1 MTNSL
6 STQRTNV
13 VPSSYLNSLDPSERK
28 IIDDANGISLARLK
42 QTDRHKELKKMIL
55 LLNVVT
61 GLPVPNNELMI
72 ILIDQLDKLIAEKF
86 AMLTSLEIE
95 SCFRSHI
102 PEESFGKPIN
112 LGLINGILSAYVGK
126 RSEVLRNANLA
137 SKNSLKIDPMTDQQ
151 MINQA
156 RGEIQFYY
164 NQRLKGNNRPHTFPF
179 WAEVLVMDGFIRH
192 EKEMQS
198 FFTFCLET
206 KVKNIYIY
214 EPPTGTTNQKIEDLP
229 F

>member
-1 MTNSL
+1 M
-6 STQRTNV
+6 

-28 IIDDANGISLARLK
+28 IIDDANGVSLARLK

-137 SKNSLKIDPMTDQQ
+137 AKNSLKIDSMTDAD
-151 MINQA
+151 MINEA
-156 RGEIQFYY
+156 RGEIEFYFQ
-164 NQRLKGNNRPHTFPF
+164 QRRKGNNRPHIYPF
-179 WAEVLVMDGFIRH
+179 WKEVLVLDGFMKEDQDI
-192 EKEMQS
+192 EK
-198 FFTFCLET
+198 FFNFCLE
-206 KVKNIYIY
+206 N
-214 EPPTGTTNQKIEDLP
+214 KIETL
-229 F
+229 FLRN